1 MLYKECIYR
10 ERLYDANEL
19 YIGYSRSNLTSARPS
34 TDLHSMSSTKVF
46 VTSKRWK
53 QRTVNDVTQFCAC
66 CGRAR
71 TLTTKPVG
79 QGRHCCCLATGLR
92 PRGACNGS
100 QVFTASTLNVRRLI
114 SLTVALAA
122 G

>member
-66 CGRAR
+66 CGRAQ
-71 TLTTKPVG
+71 TLTAKSVG
-79 QGRHCCCLATGLR
+79 EDIA
-92 PRGACNGS
+92 
-100 QVFTASTLNVRRLI
+100 
-114 SLTVALAA
+114 AA
-122 G
+122 GPRACGRVGGVMGIRCSGFYVDCTSAY